1 MTDLPASIEA
11 YLTDAGFSATEIL
24 VLKKLLEGEAL
35 TLRELAAK
43 TGKSTGVLDLAVKKL
58 LQRRIISREMVNDT
72 PKVLLKSLN
81 AVMQWMQDDTEQKLK
96 AMKSRAQDFES
107 FINSLERE
115 SRRPG
120 MEHFEGEEGIK
131 KAYLKLLDL
140 GAKEFLHYRPITTK
154 EEEDPLRDFRVQYF
168 RARYKRGIFSRVLA
182 PEHSLGRRFQSR
194 DPFEYRETQLV
205 PDAVFP
211 ITFEKIIAGET
222 VACFNH
228 AEQRACILKY
238 PELAQCERTVFEL
251 LWRRAKEPAS
261 QPQTVA
267 VALSQT
273 PESFI
278 PLSTRSLSSL
288 REFFLSKKSVVIFL
302 MGAVLAAGVTY
313 GLWRH
318 TYNLNRERV
327 KERAMA
333 IAATAAMEF
342 DVRDID
348 QLRTKED
355 VKKPEFMKLVKHLR
369 EIKTRNENI
378 RFVYIDRPTEAE
390 GASWEVV
397 ADADYGTPDDD
408 FNGDG
413 IIQDFEQLTM
423 PGQVYPHVDPLF
435 QERLQKPAADFLSD
449 EWGEYCD
456 ASAPIFDAQGHAVAV
471 LFVDIDLQQVRDLT
485 SQSFKVVY
493 AFLGL
498 FLLFVFIRLAAFNRP
513 LFFELLKIFRSK
525 TVLSVLGLCAVIA
538 LGVTYGMYRYT
549 LGLMK
554 EQVGQ
559 RLMAIATTAA
569 VEIDAKDLEPLR
581 FARDMERLEY
591 QRVFKKLNE
600 IRDRNPDSHIMYA
613 YIFRPTSDPTL
624 WEFVADADSNYD
636 IPLLSGDHNGDGVMD
651 EGDENIWPGVI
662 YYAGGQKFVT
672 EGLKKPMVE
681 DFASDQWGTFLTGDA
696 PIRDENGDA
705 VAILGLDMN
714 VTDLYREVK
723 SKYDPYMWFFS
734 VFGVLM
740 IVGVGFSFRK
750 R

>member
-58 LQRRIISREMVNDT
+58 LQRRIINREMVNDS

-81 AVMQWMQDDTEQKLK
+81 AVVQWMQDDTEQQLK
-96 AMKSRAQDFES
+96 AIKSRAQDFES

-115 SRRPG
+115 SKRPE

-131 KAYLKLLDL
+131 KAYLKLLEL
-140 GAKEFLHYRPITTK
+140 NVKEFLHERPVTTK
-154 EEEDPLRDFRVQYF
+154 EEEDPLREFRVQYF
-168 RARYKRGIFSRVLA
+168 RARHKRGVFSRVLA

-238 PELAQCERTVFEL
+238 SELALSERTVFEL

-267 VALSQT
+267 VTLPQPPQPLIS
-273 PESFI
+273 
-278 PLSTRSLSSL
+278 LSTRSLSSL
-288 REFFLSKKSVVIFL
+288 REFLLSRKSVTLFTVC
-302 MGAVLAAGVTY
+302 AVLAGAITF

-318 TYNLNRERV
+318 TYNLNRDRV

-333 IAATAAMEF
+333 IAATVAMEF

-348 QLRTKED
+348 QLHTKED
-355 VKKPEFMKLVKHLR
+355 VKKPEFMKLVEHLR

-378 RFVYIDRPTEAE
+378 RFVYIDRPTEAKD
-390 GASWEVV
+390 ALWEVV

-456 ASAPIFDAQGHAVAV
+456 ASAPIFDSEGKGVAA
-471 LFVDIDLQQVRDLT
+471 LFVDIDMKEVHDLT
-485 SQSFKVVY
+485 NGSFRIAY
-493 AFLGL
+493 SFISL
-498 FLLFVFIRLAAFNRP
+498 FILFVLVRLAAFNRP
-513 LFFELLKIFRSK
+513 LFFELLKILRSK
-525 TVLSVLGLCAVIA
+525 TVLSVLGVYAVIA
-538 LGVTYGMYRYT
+538 MGVTYGMYRYSYN
-549 LGLMK
+549 LSLQRVRG
-554 EQVGQ
+554 QV
-559 RLMAIATTAA
+559 MAIAATAA
-569 VEIDAKDLEPLR
+569 PEFDTDDLDQLHTWRDAEKPVYEKVVMQLR
-581 FARDMERLEY
+581 D
-591 QRVFKKLNE
+591 
-600 IRDRNPDSHIMYA
+600 IRQRNPKVKYVYIM
-613 YIFRPTSDPTL
+613 RPTDDPY
-624 WEFVADADSNYD
+624 FYQFIADADS
-636 IPLLSGDHNGDGVMD
+636 L
-651 EGDENIWPGVI
+651 NIRS
-662 YYAGGQKFVT
+662 F
-672 EGLKKPMVE
+672 
-681 DFASDQWGTFLTGDA
+681 SDLTGDGLRNDITPPGYSYYDYEGIESSSFRALFKPDADNQIAFDIWGTWISGHA
-696 PIRDENGDA
+696 PIRDIGGKT
-705 VAILGLDMN
+705 VAIIGVDID
-714 VTDLYREVK
+714 VKEIEDLAKK
-723 SKYDPYMWFFS
+723 SFSPVLFFFGFFALFILIRLV
-734 VFGVLM
+734 VFK
-740 IVGVGFSFRK
+740 SS
-750 R
+750 